1 MLSMGERMIEVNG
14 DFEIITI
21 ESLLEDLK
29 QDLNE
34 LIIVQTKED
43 GI

>member
-1 MLSMGERMIEVNG
+1 MIEVNG